1 MKTGEILSIFTD
13 HDLKWGQSW
22 KKALVSELEATAF
35 LLTFVSP
42 RYLKSPACRE
52 EVEVFATA
60 AEKAGYKAILPILI
74 QAIPPPCSQTRC
86 GKSYKTINIWK
97 SARRTSDPRTGRC

>member
-1 MKTGEILSIFTD
+1 MGSIME
-13 HDLKWGQSW
+13 
-22 KKALVSELEATAF
+22 KALVSELEATAF

-60 AEKAGYKAILPILI
+60 AEKASYKAILPILI
-74 QAIPPPCSQTRC
+74 QAIPPALQPDTLW
-86 GKSYKTINIWK
+86 KSYKTINIWK